1 MKKIVLLCYCLAVCA
16 VLCACVAK
24 KEFAGTSPSSSAAGA
39 EAAAEAS
46 AAPEAGAE
54 HLFPWRGYT
63 LNAKVVVDDGS
74 VTDANHVPEGRLI
87 QVTLEC
93 ADGTMDWTSIS
104 TGYKDFSLQ
113 DAAGNAYTPISVS
126 FNVPEGTSL
135 DIRDLDSG
143 KFTALSPNFDIPEAA
158 DIRDFTLY
166 VQTETAGERI
176 TVPLKEVEIRQ

>member
-1 MKKIVLLCYCLAVCA
+1 MKKIVLLCCCLAVCA

-24 KEFAGTSPSSSAAGA
+24 KEFAGTAPSSSAAGA

-113 DAAGNAYTPISVS
+113 DAAGNAASVVGQKQRPAVRAGAHRIGVGFARQVPFCLLS
-126 FNVPEGTSL
+126 F
-135 DIRDLDSG
+135 
-143 KFTALSPNFDIPEAA
+143 
-158 DIRDFTLY
+158 
-166 VQTETAGERI
+166 
-176 TVPLKEVEIRQ
+176 